1 MLKKWEKS
9 NSPEFAESS
18 GSTYKSTVFHINYGD
33 HVNSWKNLRKLW
45 NSPLCRNKSGPFRQL
60 NVAIYWKSS

>member
-9 NSPEFAESS
+9 NSFEFAEST

-33 HVNSWKNLRKLW
+33 HVNSWKNL
-45 NSPLCRNKSGPFRQL
+45 
-60 NVAIYWKSS
+60 